1 VKISYCILYNYELS
15 INNLIELSQRGAAID
30 DRRRKKPKKSAF
42 IPPKKYQRA
51 SEISKDMKD
60 ALRVNIASSPSLFYK
75 FTNYNTNY
83 DITFSEIYSGT

>member
-1 VKISYCILYNYELS
+1 M
-15 INNLIELSQRGAAID
+15 IELSQRGAALD

-51 SEISKDMKD
+51 SEISKDVKA
-60 ALRVNIASSPSLFYK
+60 ALRVNIAFSSSLLYK

-83 DITFSEIYSGT
+83 DITFSEIYFGT